1 MTGVTAL
8 IGPRP
13 VLERSLGAVQRMQ
26 RRETATLL
34 LGEPLGLAPHPLAD
48 VVPSPAGYANFDAG
62 QGLPNRR
69 IRPLTC

>member
-1 MTGVTAL
+1 
-8 IGPRP
+8 
-13 VLERSLGAVQRMQ
+13 MQ